1 MYKIKQFI
9 RNIKRVLHWLP
20 IIWNDRDW
28 DYYYIYEIL
37 KQKLIAT
44 EEYIR
49 KDGIHIY
56 NKADADSIRKAIRL
70 IEVVQHEHFIDTYL
84 SEGDWYNDEG
94 MRKAIEDQDKARQEL
109 FEYLNNNI
117 EKWWD

>member
-1 MYKIKQFI
+1 MYKIKLFI
-9 RNIKRVLHWLP
+9 RNIKRVLRWLP

-28 DYYYIYEIL
+28 DYYYIYEML
-37 KQKLIAT
+37 KQKLIRV

-49 KDGIHIY
+49 KEGVHIY
-56 NKADADSIRKAIRL
+56 NGEDAASIRKAIEM
-70 IEVVQHEHFIDTYL
+70 IDKVQNEYYLDKFL
-84 SEGDWYNDEG
+84 SESQNWDDEG
-94 MRKAIEDQDKARQEL
+94 MRKAMEDQDKARQEL